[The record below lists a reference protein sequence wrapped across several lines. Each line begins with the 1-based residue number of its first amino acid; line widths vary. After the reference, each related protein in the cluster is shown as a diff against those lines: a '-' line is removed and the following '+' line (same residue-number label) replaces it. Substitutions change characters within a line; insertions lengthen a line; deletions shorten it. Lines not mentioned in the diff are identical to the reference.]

1 MMGVKKT
8 TDLLEKLT
16 YGFMFAIAVL
26 ATYVNVDM
34 QPNRIVEDEI
44 EQIDETSSEENE
56 APVQ

>member
-1 MMGVKKT
+1 
-8 TDLLEKLT
+8 
-16 YGFMFAIAVL
+16 MFAIAVL